1 MIHHRFENFL
11 SLVVQK
17 LPNDPAAVEGA
28 LEATLQRKG
37 IVLDALSQERQRL
50 LRTEKP
56 EVIETMEQLRQITT
70 QLSALTLAGPGKQAV
85 EVYRNRLA
93 QLQTEMEQL
102 EKALAQQSQ
111 AFRAGQQG
119 RLVKAEGVAHALKS
133 DQALIE
139 YISFRNSDFMGTD
152 AAAYPCAI
160 QPMAQYRDCAPEL
173 P

>member
-17 LPNDPAAVEGA
+17 LPNDPAAVEDA

-102 EKALAQQSQ
+102 EKALGQQSQ

-139 YISFRNSDFMGTD
+139 YISFRNSDYYGNRCGSISVCNPANGTV
-152 AAAYPCAI
+152 
-160 QPMAQYRDCAPEL
+160 
-173 P
+173 